1 MGQRQVE
8 DASSILLKLKNKVDS
23 EVMNPPGFLMV
34 LTGNGYVLKL
44 DNGVIVLPITCLRD

>member
-23 EVMNPPGFLMV
+23 EVMNPPDFLMV